1 MTYVVHAEFL
11 VKEDKIDYFKKII
24 LNHANQSITKEKGC
38 KVFDVCQSITKKNVF
53 FLYEVYINENEYF
66 LHRKTKRYKKII
78 QEIRTCVIN
87 IGNDLFFKRQVL
99 KKLE

>member
-38 KVFDVCQSITKKNVF
+38 KVFDVCQSTTNKKIF

-66 LHRKTKRYKKII
+66 LRHYIK
-78 QEIRTCVIN
+78 
-87 IGNDLFFKRQVL
+87 IGNRVKL
-99 KKLE
+99 KKQVVIKFSEFNLAFTIL